1 MKEADEPA
9 NGAGAESANTSVQNH
24 VSDPDA
30 TLNTAAGFGF
40 SPLDGSVA
48 KEPTSIGPYTLIR
61 RLGEGGMGQVWLAE
75 QSEPVKRTVALKL
88 IRVGRYDDEVLQR
101 FRAERQSLAMMD
113 HPAIAKVFDAGATPD
128 GQPFFVMEY
137 VPGVPITKYCDDKRL
152 TIQQRLELFIKVCE
166 GVQHAHQK
174 AIIHRD
180 LKPANI
186 LVTEVDGKPV
196 PRIID
201 FGLAK
206 ATGQQLGDQSA
217 KTRIGGFVGT
227 PGFMSPEQ
235 ATSNADVDTR
245 SDVYSLG
252 VVLYV
257 LLTGDQPFD
266 TSKWNTLSVD
276 EVVRQLRE
284 FEPPTPSN
292 KVRVDKGSSPSTSE
306 LRGVQF
312 KQLQSL
318 LHGDLDWI
326 TMKAMEKDRARRYGS
341 PSELAADIARYLN
354 NEPVV
359 ARPASPAYRLQKYV
373 RRHRVTVSVAG
384 AGVVLLV
391 AFAVMQAVQI
401 RRVTRERDRANR
413 VTDFMMQIFKVS
425 DPSEAR
431 GNSVTARELLDKASK
446 NLDTGLAK
454 DPDLQA
460 QMAQT
465 MGNVYESL
473 GLYARA
479 ESLDREAFTTRT
491 SILGARNP
499 DTIDSMTRLANVLN
513 IQTKF
518 PEAEKLARDAFI
530 LAEKQ
535 FGPSATVTLNCANQ
549 LGGVLNQEGHY
560 TEAETV
566 LTQAL
571 VNVRKNKDAQDAITA
586 NLESNLAVTLAYQG
600 KFVESEKTFRQ
611 LYEVRKKLYG
621 EDAPQ
626 TLKAENGIGNALLRQ
641 DRFSEGEAIYREL
654 NARQRRVLGP
664 DHPDTLIT
672 TGNLALSLLLQSRY
686 AEAEPL
692 LRQVLAAKL
701 RVLGPDNRS
710 TLVVQGQLADA
721 VRLQGRLPE
730 AEQLSR
736 QTLDAERR
744 VMGPEHSDTLEML
757 TVLGQILTAE
767 NKYPEAETVYRQLV
781 DLRTKALGPDHP
793 DTWDAINDL
802 ALLRVAEH
810 HYAEGESVIRDQ
822 LAKRMKRFTAHSP
835 RTAAAEYNLASAL
848 AIEGKRDEA
857 LSHLEAFV
865 DDDPEP
871 QTLRAMSDDKTFAPL
886 HNDPRFT
893 TLIARAKTALPA
905 K

>member
-1 MKEADEPA
+1 MTEADRPA
-9 NGAGAESANTSVQNH
+9 NSASAESAASSVQNQL
-24 VSDPDA
+24 SDPDA

-40 SPLDGSVA
+40 SPLDGTAV
-48 KEPTSIGPYTLIR
+48 KEPTSIGPYTLIH

-88 IRVGRYDDEVLQR
+88 IRVGRFDHEVLQR

-137 VPGVPITKYCDDKRL
+137 VPGVPITKYCDDKRM

-186 LVTEVDGKPV
+186 LVTEIDGKPV

-206 ATGQQLGDQSA
+206 ATGQQLGDDGA

-235 ATSNADVDTR
+235 ATGNADVDTR
-245 SDVYSLG
+245 TDVYSLG

-257 LLTGDQPFD
+257 LLTGEQPFD
-266 TSKWNTLSVD
+266 TRNWNSLSVD
-276 EVVRQLRE
+276 EVMRQLRE
-284 FEPPTPSN
+284 LDPPTPST
-292 KVRVDKGSSPSTSE
+292 KIRTDKGSSPSNWE
-306 LRGVQF
+306 LRGVHF
-312 KQLQSL
+312 KQLQTL

-326 TMKAMEKDRARRYGS
+326 TMKAMEKDRGRRYGS
-341 PSELAADIARYLN
+341 AADLAADIGRYLN

-359 ARPASPAYRLQKYV
+359 ARPASAAYRLQKYV
-373 RRHRVTVSVAG
+373 RRHRVAVAVAG
-384 AGVVLLV
+384 AAAVLLI
-391 AFAVMQAVQI
+391 AFGVMQAVQI

-413 VTDFMMQIFKVS
+413 ITDFMMQIFKVS

-446 NLDTGLAK
+446 SLDTGLAK

-465 MGNVYESL
+465 MGNVYEAL
-473 GLYARA
+473 GLYPRA
-479 ESLDREAFTTRT
+479 ETLDREAFTIRT
-491 SILGARNP
+491 SVLGARHP
-499 DTIDSMTRLANVLN
+499 DTIDSMARLASVLDL
-513 IQTKF
+513 QTKF
-518 PEAEKLARDAFI
+518 PEAEKLARDAFDRSQ
-530 LAEKQ
+530 KQ

-560 TEAETV
+560 AEAEGV

-571 VNVRKNKDAQDAITA
+571 VNVRKNKDSQDAITA

-600 KFVESEKTFRQ
+600 KFAESEKTFRQ

-626 TLKAENGIGNALLRQ
+626 TLKAQNGLGNALLRQ
-641 DRFSEGEAIYREL
+641 DRFSEAESIYRQL
-654 NARQRRVLGP
+654 NERQRRVLGP

-692 LRQVLAAKL
+692 LRQVIAAKL

-721 VRLQGRLPE
+721 LRLQGRLPE
-730 AEQLSR
+730 AEKLTR

-744 VMGPEHSDTLEML
+744 VMGPEHSDTLEIL
-757 TVLGQILTAE
+757 NLLGQIFVAE
-767 NKYPEAETVYRQLV
+767 HKYPEAETQYRQLV
-781 DLRTKALGPDHP
+781 DLRTKALGPDHQE
-793 DTWDAINDL
+793 TWDSIDDL
-802 ALLRVAEH
+802 ALLRVREH

-822 LAKRMKRFTAHSP
+822 LAKRTQRFTAQSP
-835 RTAAAEYNLASAL
+835 RTAAAEYNLACAL
-848 AIEGKRDEA
+848 VIEGKRDEA

-865 DDDPEP
+865 DDEPEP
-871 QTLRAMSDDKTFAPL
+871 QTLRGMSSDDDLAPL
-886 HNDPRFT
+886 RNDPRFVA
-893 TLIARAKTALPA
+893 LVARAKAALPS